1 MMDQRAAIDA
11 SYRRILVVASIG
23 AIGGLLF
30 GFDTGII
37 AGAIVQLRKE
47 WSLDPLTEGAIVTGV
62 LWGGLLGAAIAGKAA
77 DALGR
82 GATISATAAIF
93 VVGSFWTGLAHSPL
107 SLIAGRVVV
116 GIAVG
121 GVSVA
126 VPLYLSEIAPA
137 KIRGA
142 VVTLNQLALVFGVL
156 CSYLVSAW
164 FATTPE
170 GWRYM
175 LMTGAGPAVVLGYA
189 MLFLPAS
196 PRWLM
201 ARQREGSARRMLRR
215 LGMPDED
222 AAIAE
227 IKQSLEASS
236 GKASWRE
243 LFQPTTRYVLFVGLG
258 LMFFQQFSGIG
269 IVINY
274 GTTVFGMTG
283 IAGPTGNA
291 LLTVGIGV
299 IDVLATI
306 TAILLLDRFGRKPLF
321 LGGIAATV
329 VCLLV
334 LAFSF
339 AHLTEHA
346 KLDQWLAVVSLF
358 VYIGAFSLSLG
369 PVAGLIVS
377 EIYPQRV
384 RGAAMGLVIVANWV
398 AQIIT
403 ALTFPSL
410 VAHLGPAVTFSMY
423 AGIGVAG
430 FLFCYFFVPETK
442 GLTLEQIEQH
452 WRAGDSASAMVAQRS
467 TDSRAIDVSKRPA
480 KLPEGGLDQAMESC
494 EMLRPTEPLPS
505 KSIPNPGGA
514 SRAERSSASQRS
526 VPAAAVPRLR
536 RGRLCQG
543 DDMVRQE
550 GT

>member
-1 MMDQRAAIDA
+1 
-11 SYRRILVVASIG
+11 
-23 AIGGLLF
+23 
-30 GFDTGII
+30 
-37 AGAIVQLRKE
+37 
-47 WSLDPLTEGAIVTGV
+47 
-62 LWGGLLGAAIAGKAA
+62 
-77 DALGR
+77 
-82 GATISATAAIF
+82 
-93 VVGSFWTGLAHSPL
+93 
-107 SLIAGRVVV
+107 VV

-126 VPLYLSEIAPA
+126 GPLYLSEIAPA

-142 VVTLNQLALVFGVL
+142 VVTLNQLALVLGVL

-175 LMTGAGPAVVLGYA
+175 LMAGAAPAVVLGYA

-201 ARQREGSARRMLRR
+201 ANDREGSARRMLRR
-215 LGMPDED
+215 LGVPDEN

-227 IKQSLEASS
+227 IRQSLQSS
-236 GKASWRE
+236 AAKASWRE
-243 LFQPTTRYVLFVGLG
+243 LFEPTNRYILFVGLG
-258 LMFFQQFSGIG
+258 LMFFQQFTGIG

-274 GTTVFGMTG
+274 STTVFEMTG

-299 IDVLATI
+299 IDVIATI
-306 TAILLLDRFGRKPLF
+306 TAIVLLDRFGRKPLF
-321 LGGIAATV
+321 LTGIAATV
-329 VCLLV
+329 VCLLI

-339 AHLTEHA
+339 AQLSPHA
-346 KLDQWLAVVSLF
+346 RIDQWLTVISLF
-358 VYIGAFSLSLG
+358 IYIAAFSVSLG

-377 EIYPQRV
+377 EIYPQRI

-410 VAHLGPAVTFSMY
+410 VAYLGPAITFTMY
-423 AGIGVAG
+423 AGVGVAG

-442 GLTLEQIEQH
+442 GLTLEEIEQH
-452 WRAGDSASAMVAQRS
+452 WRAGDS
-467 TDSRAIDVSKRPA
+467 
-480 KLPEGGLDQAMESC
+480 
-494 EMLRPTEPLPS
+494 
-505 KSIPNPGGA
+505 
-514 SRAERSSASQRS
+514 
-526 VPAAAVPRLR
+526 PRR
-536 RGRLCQG
+536 W
-543 DDMVRQE
+543 
-550 GT
+550 

>member
-1 MMDQRAAIDA
+1 MTDQSDA
-11 SYRRILVVASIG
+11 NNVSYRRILLIAGIG
-23 AIGGLLF
+23 AIGGFLF

-62 LWGGLLGAAIAGKAA
+62 LWGGLLGAAIAGKSA

-107 SLIAGRVVV
+107 SLIAGRIVV

-126 VPLYLSEIAPA
+126 GPLYLSEIAPA

-142 VVTLNQLALVFGVL
+142 VVTLNQLALVLGVL

-175 LMTGAGPAVVLGYA
+175 LMAGAAPAVVLGYA

-201 ARQREGSARRMLRR
+201 ANDREGSARRMLRR
-215 LGMPDED
+215 LGVPDEN
-222 AAIAE
+222 AAVAE
-227 IKQSLEASS
+227 IRQSLQSS
-236 GKASWRE
+236 AVKASWRE
-243 LFQPTTRYVLFVGLG
+243 LFEPTNRYILFVGLG
-258 LMFFQQFSGIG
+258 LMFFQQFTGIG

-274 GTTVFGMTG
+274 STTVFEMTG

-299 IDVLATI
+299 IDVIATI
-306 TAILLLDRFGRKPLF
+306 TAIVLLDRFGRKPLF
-321 LGGIAATV
+321 LIGIAATV
-329 VCLLV
+329 VCLLI

-339 AHLTEHA
+339 AQLSPHA
-346 KLDQWLAVVSLF
+346 TIDQWLTVISLF

-377 EIYPQRV
+377 EIYPQRI
-384 RGAAMGLVIVANWV
+384 RGGAMGLVIVANWV

-410 VAHLGPAVTFSMY
+410 VAYMGPAITFTMY
-423 AGIGVAG
+423 AGVGVAG

-442 GLTLEQIEQH
+442 GLTLEEIEQH
-452 WRAGDSASAMVAQRS
+452 WRAGDS
-467 TDSRAIDVSKRPA
+467 
-480 KLPEGGLDQAMESC
+480 
-494 EMLRPTEPLPS
+494 
-505 KSIPNPGGA
+505 
-514 SRAERSSASQRS
+514 
-526 VPAAAVPRLR
+526 PRKW
-536 RGRLCQG
+536 
-543 DDMVRQE
+543 
-550 GT
+550 